1 MHQAAALPYR
11 TSGDGRTVE
20 VLLVTGFRS
29 GHWIIPKGD
38 IDDGMTPHAAAEK
51 EACEEAGVRGRIDET
66 SIGTFHYR
74 KENNG
79 DSGEVVV
86 DVYPLEVS
94 EELAEW
100 PEMKDRERRWVT
112 VADAAVAVGQPE
124 LGAIL
129 TGFSPAS

>member
-1 MHQAAALPYR
+1 MRQAAALPYR
-11 TSGDGRTVE
+11 VSEDSRNVE

-29 GHWIIPKGD
+29 RSWIIPKGD
-38 IDDGMTPHAAAEK
+38 IDSGMTPYAAAEK
-51 EACEEAGVRGRIDET
+51 EAFEEAGVLGRIDET

-79 DSGEVVV
+79 NSADVLV
-86 DVYPLEVS
+86 DVYPLEVI

-100 PEMKDRERRWVT
+100 PEMKDRERRWVP
-112 VADAAVAVGQPE
+112 VADAAIAVGQAE

-129 TGFSPAS
+129 MGFRP